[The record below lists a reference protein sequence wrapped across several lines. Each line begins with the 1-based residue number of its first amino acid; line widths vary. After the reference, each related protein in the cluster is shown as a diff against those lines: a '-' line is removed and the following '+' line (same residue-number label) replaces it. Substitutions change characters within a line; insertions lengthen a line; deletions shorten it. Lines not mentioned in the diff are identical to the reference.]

1 MAGALMFVLVWAAVL
16 FACGPAYAD
25 MAATLTEIYTYSGV
39 PEREQAAPSHFRG
52 FLGPGEFHG
61 ERIVG
66 DARSRTVL
74 LPIVLFNYR
83 DLAYWNIAGGG
94 MWLYHSADR
103 SFKAG
108 AGVKVRPGYRP
119 DDNADL
125 IGMETR
131 RTSLDGYLNALWQ
144 TPVVNIG
151 LAYYQ
156 DIGDVTNGGML
167 TIRLL
172 RNFKIT
178 PDFRLT
184 LNAGLEW
191 ERSKIVNYYYGVRP
205 EEAQPDRPSYV
216 GHDSVN
222 YGAGVTGAYL
232 IGRSWSLLAGVHA
245 THLSD
250 GTADS
255 PIVPKRHTTITFFGA
270 GWTF

>member
-1 MAGALMFVLVWAAVL
+1 
-16 FACGPAYAD
+16 

-39 PEREQAAPSHFRG
+39 PGREQPAPLHLRG
-52 FLGPGEFHG
+52 ILGPGVFQG

-66 DARSRTVL
+66 DARRRNVL
-74 LPIVLFNYR
+74 LPIVLLNYR
-83 DLAYWNIAGGG
+83 DLAYWSIAGGG
-94 MWLYHSADR
+94 VWLYTSADR

-108 AGVKVRPGYRP
+108 VGVKVRPGYRP
-119 DDNADL
+119 DDDPEL
-125 IGMETR
+125 IGMKKR
-131 RTSLDGYLNALWQ
+131 QTSLDGYINALLL

-156 DIGDVTNGGML
+156 DIGDVTKGGML
-167 TIRLL
+167 TVRLVH
-172 RNFKIT
+172 NFQIT

-184 LNAGLEW
+184 PNAGLEW

-205 EEAQPDRPSYV
+205 EEAQPVRPSYV

-232 IGRSWSLLAGVHA
+232 IGRSWSLLAGIHA
-245 THLSD
+245 THLSN
-250 GTADS
+250 GISDS
-255 PIVPKRHTTITFFGA
+255 PIVPRRHTKLAFFGV